1 MPHYAGLDPQEI
13 HIITSVET
21 LKIVADPLRLQ
32 ILALL
37 RDEPRVAKQIA
48 HALGV
53 PLKKLYY
60 HLNLLEEHGLIR
72 VTDSRV
78 VSGIIEKQYRVTA
91 YRLSVERNLLTPQA
105 TGDPS
110 GLDVFLSL
118 VLDHAQAEIRRSV
131 RAGLI
136 SLDDLA
142 TEGHGIILGRHWVTM
157 TPERAMAYNERLKEL
172 DKEFFEDAPPS
183 DDPQQRRYEILLGM
197 YPVLPPAE

>member
-1 MPHYAGLDPQEI
+1 MPQHYAGLDPEEI

-37 RDEPRVAKQIA
+37 RDQPRVAKEIA
-48 HALGV
+48 QAIGA

-60 HLNLLEEHGLIR
+60 HLGLLEEHGLIR

-91 YRLSVERNLLTPQA
+91 YRLSVDRNLLSPHA
-105 TGDPS
+105 PGDPG

-136 SLDDLA
+136 NIDALA
-142 TEGHGIILGRHWVTM
+142 TERQGLALGRHWVM
-157 TPERAMAYNERLKEL
+157 MSPERAAAYSERLKAL
-172 DKEFFEDAPPS
+172 DKEFFEDAPPAEG
-183 DDPQQRRYEILLGM
+183 PQQRYEILLGI
-197 YPVLPPAE
+197 YPVLPAE